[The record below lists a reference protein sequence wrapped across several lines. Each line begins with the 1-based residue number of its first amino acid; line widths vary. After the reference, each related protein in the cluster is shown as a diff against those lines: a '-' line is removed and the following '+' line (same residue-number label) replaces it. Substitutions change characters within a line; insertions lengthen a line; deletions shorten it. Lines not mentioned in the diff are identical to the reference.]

1 MIGGTLVEHVFANLQ
16 SLLPFRIL
24 KSFQQGVRWTLG
36 KDPVP
41 LGPGPHWCVPLL
53 HSISVHDVVD
63 EVLNLPT
70 QSVVTKDGKPVCFS
84 VNIAFRIADIV
95 AHECNVQ
102 DFMESTAGAT
112 MTHLSKQVRKKDLA
126 ELMAPDA
133 LSKMED
139 SLKGTLTTRMKRWG
153 TEIIDVGFTDFVPVP
168 RAMRLFLDASNGSK
182 SFTGLGGL

>member
-24 KSFQQGVRWTLG
+24 KSYEEGVRWTLG
-36 KDPVP
+36 KNPKRMT
-41 LGPGPHWCVPLL
+41 PGPHWCVPLW
-53 HSISVHDVVD
+53 HSMNVHDIVD
-63 EVLNLPT
+63 ETLNLPT

-84 VNIAFRIADIV
+84 VNITFRIADVV
-95 AHECNVQ
+95 AHDCNVQ
-102 DFMESTAGAT
+102 DFMESTAGAA
-112 MTHLSKQVRKKDLA
+112 MIHLSKQVRRKTLD
-126 ELMAPDA
+126 ELMAPEA
-133 LSKMED
+133 LTKIED
-139 SLKGTLTTRMKRWG
+139 SLRGTLTTKMKRWG